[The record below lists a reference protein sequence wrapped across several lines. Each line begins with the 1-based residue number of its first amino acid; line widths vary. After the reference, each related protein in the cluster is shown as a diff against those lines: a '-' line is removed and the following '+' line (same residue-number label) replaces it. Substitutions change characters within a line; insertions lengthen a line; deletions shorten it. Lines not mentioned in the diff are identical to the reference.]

1 LVSTSKIEITNAL
14 GQIVFE
20 KQLNAGKQ
28 EIDLT
33 NVVEG
38 VYFVKVISGKQQ
50 GIQRI
55 VISK

>member
-1 LVSTSKIEITNAL
+1 
-14 GQIVFE
+14 
-20 KQLNAGKQ
+20 LNVGKQ

-38 VYFVKVISGKQQ
+38 IYFVKVISGKQQ
-50 GIQRI
+50 GVKRI